1 MTCVKTLHKIELAQ
15 SPEEQVL
22 DGRLDVAVHE
32 TSGWRDA
39 RGLAVDA
46 VSDMSPWRG
55 RRAGG

>member
-1 MTCVKTLHKIELAQ
+1 MTCVKTRHKIELAQ

-22 DGRLDVAVHE
+22 DGQLDAAVRE

-39 RGLAVDA
+39 GGLAVDA
-46 VSDMSPWRG
+46 VSDMPPWRG